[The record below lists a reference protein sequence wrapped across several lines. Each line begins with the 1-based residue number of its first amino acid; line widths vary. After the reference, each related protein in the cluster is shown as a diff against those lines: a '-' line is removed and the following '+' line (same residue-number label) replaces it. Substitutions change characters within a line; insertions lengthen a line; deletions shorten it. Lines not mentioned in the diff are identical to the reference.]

1 MIQIDN
7 VSKSYKRVGGGRREV
22 FRNINLT
29 IEQTDRIA
37 FMGPRLSGKS
47 TLIKMITGFEQPDS
61 GTVSRFCDISYPIGN
76 SSVLSSNMTGKENI
90 AFICRVFGGD
100 AQETTA
106 FVQDFTGLGSALDR
120 EVALYASDER
130 SRLAYALSYALPF
143 DIYVLDG
150 SFGSGSNDFK
160 KKCEML
166 LEDRMKTAGILFATG
181 YVSFARCFCKK
192 VVVIDDCAL
201 VAYDDVEAGIEHFR
215 ELKARHEQGS
225 AA

>member
-7 VSKSYKRVGGGRREV
+7 VSKSFKRVDGGRREV
-22 FRNINLT
+22 FRNISLT
-29 IEQTDRIA
+29 IEKTDRIA

-76 SSVLSSNMTGKENI
+76 STVLSSNMTGKENI
-90 AFICRVFGGD
+90 AFICRIFGCD
-100 AQETTA
+100 TRETLAFIQE
-106 FVQDFTGLGSALDR
+106 FTGLGGALDR
-120 EVALYASDER
+120 ELALYARDDR

-150 SFGSGSNDFK
+150 SFGAGTPDFK
-160 KKCEML
+160 NRCEAL
-166 LEDRMKTAGILFATG
+166 LEKRMETSGILFATA
-181 YVSFARCFCKK
+181 YTSFARYFCKK
-192 VVVIDDCAL
+192 IVLIDDCQL
-201 VAYDDVEAGIEHFR
+201 VEYDDLDAGIEHFK
-215 ELKARHEQGS
+215 ELKAKYDQGD